1 MALEPN
7 DKKKIINQFAIA
19 PGDTGSP
26 EVQVAL
32 LTEKINR
39 LIEHLKK
46 HKKDVHS
53 RRGFLAM
60 IAKRKRLLAYLSKKE
75 KERYQKLV
83 ESLNLD
89 KK

>member
-1 MALEPN
+1 MALETT
-7 DKKKIINQFAIA
+7 DKTKIIKQFALT

-39 LIEHLKK
+39 LVEHLKS
-46 HKKDVHS
+46 HKKDIHS

-60 IAKRKRLLAYLSKKE
+60 IAKRKRLLAYLSKQE
-75 KERYQKLV
+75 KERYKKLV
-83 ESLNLD
+83 KVLGLG
-89 KK
+89 K

>member
-1 MALEPN
+1 MALLGT
-7 DKKKIINQFAIA
+7 DKKKIIRDFAVA

-32 LTEKINR
+32 LTEKIGR
-39 LIEHLKK
+39 LGKHLKL

-60 IAKRKRLLAYLSKKE
+60 IAKRKRLLAYLQKKE
-75 KERYQKLV
+75 KERFKKLV
-83 ESLNLD
+83 KTLELD

>member
-1 MALEPN
+1 MALKST
-7 DKKKIINQFAIA
+7 DKVKFIKEFALT

-39 LIEHLKK
+39 LTEHLRL
-46 HKKDVHS
+46 HKKDIHS

-60 IAKRKRLLAYLSKKE
+60 IAKRKRLLAYLAKKD
-75 KERYQKLV
+75 KERYKKLIK
-83 ESLNLD
+83 SLDL
-89 KK
+89 KR

>member
-1 MALEPN
+1 MALKPN
-7 DKKKIINQFAIA
+7 DKKKIIKEFATA
-19 PGDTGSP
+19 SGDTGSP

-39 LIEHLKK
+39 LIGHLKS

-60 IAKRKRLLAYLSKKE
+60 IAKRKRLLAYLAKRD
-75 KERYQKLV
+75 KERYKKLAKT
-83 ESLNLD
+83 LD
-89 KK
+89 LTK